1 MERPLSSLLADTSA
15 RPESAEHRFS
25 GDITSPQGH
34 LDWGMLESQA
44 PNPAASYPGL

>member
-1 MERPLSSLLADTSA
+1 MERPHSSLPADTSA

-25 GDITSPQGH
+25 GDITSPQGR